1 MEQLNDTTYSIP
13 GLGDR
18 MTAPVI
24 TLGGND
30 AKKFAPNLNIGY
42 DFGGGEEYFDNLNR
56 TDKIITGKSEIK
68 HDGKRVSIIEGSDID
83 EIYTDDQG
91 RMKWDVVFEK
101 CPESFVLE
109 WRRTCSDG
117 LTAYYQDV
125 LTEEEIREGAYRPDD
140 VIGSYAI
147 YCDKAHNWIRPLDRK
162 KAVPADWQAQRAAGA
177 ELGDLN
183 ISAYREY
190 KTGKVGHRYR
200 PYVIDADGKTAW
212 CTLLIIGNIERV
224 TLPKDFML
232 SAKYPVT
239 LDPTI
244 GYTSAGASLF
254 QADSSTIA
262 RGSLYLPR
270 TAESG
275 ESVTALY
282 FHGRATNDGDHANL
296 GVYTISEGMLDSLIG
311 SSTQVEV
318 SINGGT
324 STWWHTD
331 VDTALTSGVT
341 YGIAVAWNNATGYI
355 HMSYDSGSGTNRTYN
370 SYAYLSGTWSSG
382 GTGSTRYSIY
392 ADTTI
397 SSGGHPTASR
407 FRGMHRNNSVRY
419 A

>member
-1 MEQLNDTTYSIP
+1 MIQLNDTTYSIP

-18 MTAPVI
+18 LTEPVI
-24 TLGGND
+24 TIGGKD

-109 WRRTCSDG
+109 WRRTCSPG
-117 LTAYYQDV
+117 LTAYYQPA

-147 YCDKAHNWIRPLDRK
+147 YCDRAHNWIRPLNRK
-162 KAVPADWQAQRAAGA
+162 KEIPDDWQVQRAAGA

-190 KTGKVGHRYR
+190 KTGKVSHRYR
-200 PYVIDADGKTAW
+200 PFVVDADGKTEW
-212 CTLLIIGNIERV
+212 CTLLIVGNVERV
-224 TLPKDFML
+224 ALPEDFMR

-239 LDPTI
+239 LDPTL
-244 GYTSAGASLF
+244 GYTSVGASTTSNMYYIFICNNNNTAASNGTASKVYAYVSGGSNLYLGYYSDISSLPATLIDSDVIETPPASAAWASVDVTGSIASGTKYSPALHANSDSTVLYTDF
-254 QADSSTIA
+254 GGYGTATRAFFRSAAGFESSISSTDAWHYYYSCYIE
-262 RGSLYLPR
+262 Y
-270 TAESG
+270 TESG
-275 ESVTALY
+275 
-282 FHGRATNDGDHANL
+282 GAT
-296 GVYTISEGMLDSLIG
+296 
-311 SSTQVEV
+311 
-318 SINGGT
+318 
-324 STWWHTD
+324 
-331 VDTALTSGVT
+331 
-341 YGIAVAWNNATGYI
+341 
-355 HMSYDSGSGTNRTYN
+355 
-370 SYAYLSGTWSSG
+370 
-382 GTGSTRYSIY
+382 
-392 ADTTI
+392 
-397 SSGGHPTASR
+397 GHPTASR
-407 FRGMHRNNSVRY
+407 FRGIDRNNNVRY